1 MIFLQLLANHIVK
14 GEVRSSELD
23 NDMVGPTIA
32 NTRIRANV
40 YKTEDDNWK
49 EVKVRTTRVRM
60 TMVVIGKSYSF
71 YFVCRSQLPTAL
83 VFSELTSR
91 RTTE

>member
-60 TMVVIGKSYSF
+60 TVKGNLIHFILSAGHN
-71 YFVCRSQLPTAL
+71 CQRRSCSPN
-83 VFSELTSR
+83 
-91 RTTE
+91 